1 MRRVR
6 ISAPG
11 APVSLKLVLPFLL
24 AVGLLAPVASPVE
37 AAAPGAEAQRRDA
50 QCRADAP
57 YYDPA
62 TLPGRMQLAVGN
74 GSAGSILTIAAAD
87 TLSPG
92 THTSELVSRVK
103 PSLTR
108 AKLEAMEHH
117 GVHSAYFAGWHSQVR
132 TQTRRLVARV
142 AACPD
147 EAQVL
152 IGYSQGALVLRATL
166 RNLARTAKGRGIL
179 DHIAGVVLIGD
190 PAANR
195 REKIKR
201 YGGAKGSGVI
211 RARIPLPRVL
221 VARHLVT
228 SVCAAND
235 SVCSSTPKTRKG
247 TPTKAA
253 GRRALRHH
261 LAYDVGHGR
270 QMDIDTVAERAVEDM
285 SADLDRRYRDRPQW
299 GLACFVY
306 PSSSS
311 GPCYQSRE
319 GDAFSAPATP
329 AAGYRLVAAATTA
342 PAGVSV
348 APDLTI
354 SGVVPDRDHDD
365 VVVAFTSSTV
375 APAVVRRAHLS
386 LGSWPRQTARPGVQR
401 ISHAMGGGAANGAS
415 SQPDVSADG
424 QHVAFVSRA
433 SDLVAGDT
441 NGTGLDVFLWD
452 RATDTTERLAVGDDA
467 TAWPEVSSDGRYV
480 EFTTKAQLAGDA
492 DTLAD
497 VFVWDTRAGTVQLA
511 SPGTAVPV
519 TTGSITPDGSTVYFR
534 EDPDGHAA
542 TGNAVR
548 RWDRASQVV
557 SPAGPPAGWSWT
569 VDPDSP
575 RPWASSPDGRYVVA
589 QSTSA
594 TQALVWDRQ
603 LDAQQGTGCAVSS
616 GMVTGAS
623 GAVATDGSVFAFS
636 NYVPNNRFT
645 TLFRVV
651 CGTTTGERLDS
662 ATAEPFTGSWQL
674 VEGGPS
680 VRDRSSGVVTS
691 ATTEPPRPGDL
702 VKGFTGYTADG
713 STIVFG
719 STAKNILETAY
730 ADLGRSEVYLW
741 DRTVSP

>member
-1 MRRVR
+1 MHGVR
-6 ISAPG
+6 ISESTV
-11 APVSLKLVLPFLL
+11 PVSLKLLLPLLL
-24 AVGLLAPVASPVE
+24 ALGVLAPVVSPVE
-37 AAAPGAEAQRRDA
+37 AAAPHADAQRRDA

-57 YYDPA
+57 YYDPG
-62 TLPGRMQLAVGN
+62 TLPGRMLLAVGN

-103 PSLTR
+103 PRLTR
-108 AKLEAMEHH
+108 AKLEAMEHR
-117 GVHSAYFAGWHSQVR
+117 GVHSAYFSGWHAQVR

-142 AACPD
+142 ATCPD

-166 RNLARTAKGRGIL
+166 RNLTRTAKGRGIL

-270 QMDIDTVAERAVEDM
+270 QMDIDTVAEKAVEDM

-299 GLACFVY
+299 TLACYVY

-319 GDAFSAPATP
+319 GDAFSAPATS
-329 AAGYRLVAAATTA
+329 AGYRLVAAATTA

-386 LGSWPRQTARPGVQR
+386 LGSWPRQTARPGVKR

-415 SQPDVSADG
+415 SQPDLSADG
-424 QHVAFVSRA
+424 QHVAFVSTA
-433 SDLVAGDT
+433 SDLAAGDS
-441 NGTGLDVFLWD
+441 NGAGLDVFLWD
-452 RATDTTERLAVGDDA
+452 RATDTTKRLAVGDA
-467 TAWPEVSSDGRYV
+467 STAWPDVSADGHYV
-480 EFTTKAQLAGDA
+480 EFTTKAQLAGDT

-497 VFVWDTRAGTVQLA
+497 AFVWDTQAGTVQLA

-519 TTGSITPDGSTVYFR
+519 SAGSITPDGSTVFFR
-534 EDPDGHAA
+534 QDPPGTVPA
-542 TGNAVR
+542 GNTVS
-548 RWDRASQVV
+548 RWDRAGDAV
-557 SPAGPPAGWSWT
+557 SPVPPPTGWSWT

-603 LDAQQGTGCAVSS
+603 LDAQQGKGCVVSS

-623 GAVATDGSVFAFS
+623 GAVAADGTVFSFT
-636 NYVPNNRFT
+636 NYMPNNRIT
-645 TLFRVV
+645 TMFRVV

-662 ATAEPFTGSWQL
+662 ATGEPFTGSWQL

-680 VRDRSSGVVTS
+680 VRDRSTGVVTS
-691 ATTEPPRPGDL
+691 PTTEPTRPGDV

-719 STAKNILETAY
+719 STAKNIVEQEQGY
-730 ADLGRSEVYLW
+730 LGRSEVYLW